1 MTGAAPLTQHR
12 GPPDTV
18 WRAANDLSF
27 LRLVKMLAASVVL
40 HLLLTSGP
48 TLLGLLGLLPA
59 LELRDQSRDLIEV
72 ELTALPVAAPG
83 PEPHRPEE
91 TAERPEV
98 LPSQDAPS
106 ESPSAP
112 SEPLAAESPAES
124 PPEPASTP
132 SKPDEK
138 VVESAPFTDPVA
150 LSGEAAAIVDSN
162 ADLRLTIFADVIRD
176 HPLGERV
183 ASLLRRTPQW
193 RDFFGPSA
201 IDPIADVDRVLLAGP
216 DFRDSSEVV
225 AVVQHHLPPK
235 RIEQAMETMVLRDG
249 KWLDRKARLALARA
263 DRATRLFAAP
273 NDHVVVVAPPQL
285 EKQVRALGEK
295 TRFPNTDDAVA
306 LSAYIVKPHY
316 AAKGTGV
323 VLPKTLRW
331 ARLDLR
337 PRADGGGVLQ
347 ILAQETSAE
356 AANETAALVQALIDQ
371 ATSLDLRKG
380 GAWGGVASFL
390 MGASKVKMLE
400 SVHFEARGDQVHG
413 TLVATKNQLLTLA
426 DLLGAYL
433 PPDPQALPP
442 GQASQG
448 GRLSGTS
455 PTSSPVAPVGTAER
469 KPSLL
474 SDRKT
479 TRQGSA
485 RTSEQSRAA
494 PPAVDAPSGTAPE
507 PLSDPLPKAPSPA
520 PRPPSR

>member
-1 MTGAAPLTQHR
+1 MSGAAPLTQHR

-18 WRAANDLSF
+18 WRAAKDLSF
-27 LRLVKMLAASVVL
+27 LRLVKMLAASVIL

-91 TAERPEV
+91 IAESPGV
-98 LPSQDAPS
+98 QPSQDAPS
-106 ESPSAP
+106 EGPSAP
-112 SEPLAAESPAES
+112 EPLAPGSPADS
-124 PPEPASTP
+124 PQEPASAP
-132 SKPDEK
+132 LKPDEK

-183 ASLLRRTPQW
+183 GSLLRRTPQW

-273 NDHVVVVAPPQL
+273 NDHIVVVAPPQL

-316 AAKGTGV
+316 AAKGTGI

-347 ILAQETSAE
+347 ILAQEASAE
-356 AANETAALVQALIDQ
+356 AASETAALVQALIEQ

-390 MGASKVKMLE
+390 MGSSKVEMLE

-442 GQASQG
+442 GQGSPG

-455 PTSSPVAPVGTAER
+455 STSSPGAPVGTAER
-469 KPSLL
+469 RPTHLR
-474 SDRKT
+474 DRET
-479 TRQGSA
+479 IRQGSA
-485 RTSEQSRAA
+485 RTSEKSQAVPPAADA
-494 PPAVDAPSGTAPE
+494 PPGTAPE
-507 PLSDPLPKAPSPA
+507 RLSDPLPKAPSPA